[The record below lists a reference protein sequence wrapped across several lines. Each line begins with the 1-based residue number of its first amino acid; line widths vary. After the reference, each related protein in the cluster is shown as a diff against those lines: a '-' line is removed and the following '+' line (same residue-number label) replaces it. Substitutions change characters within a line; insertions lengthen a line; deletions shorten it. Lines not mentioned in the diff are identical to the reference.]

1 MAEKERLGY
10 SRRVTTHS
18 LDEALRERLIV
29 AVKYTGPD
37 GDNCTVRGIAA
48 SCHDKKHIKVF
59 SNCSNEWIIIPIKKV
74 ISIRT
79 CEQPCKI
86 EENLSH
92 INRPRSNG
100 PRCRITRNQF
110 SYKRWWKDD
119 NVEEDADHGYP

>member
-10 SRRVTTHS
+10 SRRVTTLS

-48 SCHDKKHIKVF
+48 CHDKDYIKVF
-59 SNCSNEWIIIPIKKV
+59 DSCLSKWIIIPIKKV
-74 ISIRT
+74 LRIGT
-79 CEQPCKI
+79 CKQTGKI

-100 PRCRITRNQF
+100 PRCRSTRNQF